1 MTALYEIK
9 NNLLELSNIDA
20 DSEDMREA
28 IKNTLEGVE
37 GEFNDKAVSVVHYIK
52 NLDADAEAIDTEIKR
67 LSARKKAI
75 SAKQDAIKEY
85 LRFNMDATG
94 IKKIECPLF
103 TISSVAGREIVSI
116 DEEALIPDEFIE
128 IKSVIQPKKADI
140 LKALKSG
147 NEVPGAS
154 ITRSQNTIRIK

>member
-9 NNLLELSNIDA
+9 NNLLELSSIDA
-20 DSEDMREA
+20 DSEDMKEA
-28 IKNTLEGVE
+28 IKNTLEAVE
-37 GEFNDKAVSVVHYIK
+37 GEFNEKAVSVVHYIK
-52 NLDADAEAIDTEIKR
+52 NLDSDAEAIDTEIKR

-75 SAKQDAIKEY
+75 SAKQEAIKDY

-128 IKSVIQPKKADI
+128 IKSVIQPRKADI
-140 LKALKSG
+140 LKALKAG